1 VGRDEQRVR
10 EANERFYESLR
21 LGDLD
26 RMIAVWSAREELS
39 CVHPGWEEP
48 LVGRAAVVDSW
59 ERIFAHGGK
68 VHVESEDEH
77 VVVAGDTAIAIL
89 VEEVYDAA
97 GTVVGAAQATNVF
110 VREPGGWFMVH
121 HHASPL
127 PVKRVEKRSRP
138 PGPATLN

>member
-1 VGRDEQRVR
+1 MR

-26 RMIAVWSAREELS
+26 RMIAVWSSREELC

-89 VEEVYDAA
+89 IEEVYD
-97 GTVVGAAQATNVF
+97 GDGVVVGAAQATNVF
-110 VREPGGWFMVH
+110 VREPGGWFMIH

-127 PVKRVEKRSRP
+127 LRKRAGRSRP
-138 PGPATLN
+138 PGPVTLN

>member
-1 VGRDEQRVR
+1 MGRDEELVR

-26 RMIAVWSAREELS
+26 RMIAVWSSREELC

-89 VEEVYDAA
+89 IEEVYD
-97 GTVVGAAQATNVF
+97 GDGVVVGAAQATNVF
-110 VREPGGWFMVH
+110 VREPGGWFMIH

-127 PVKRVEKRSRP
+127 LRTRAGRSRP
-138 PGPATLN
+138 PGPVTLN